1 MKCSAGIECF
11 LSDCE
16 IRMSDDIVYISTFR
30 TKWPCIIADVMANL
44 IQRENWKVYHTDCAK
59 ELGIKVEEE

>member
-1 MKCSAGIECF
+1 MKCEAGYRC
-11 LSDCE
+11 LLNNWE
-16 IRMSDDIVYISTFR
+16 IKTEEDIVYISAFR
-30 TKWPCIIADVMANL
+30 TKWPCVIAEVMANL